1 MQDNEL
7 CPIDAIVAYKLVRGI
22 DSGQFFCDKNG
33 NPLTK
38 AHFIGKMRKALP
50 AVGCSRINMLG
61 IVSAVQ
67 TGLEDSTIKPL
78 GRWNSLY
85 SFRTYVL

>member
-22 DSGQFFCDKNG
+22 DSGQFFCVKKG

-50 AVGCSRINMLG
+50 AVGLQQDQYVGHSFCSANRPGGLDH
-61 IVSAVQ
+61 Q
-67 TGLEDSTIKPL
+67 TRGQME
-78 GRWNSLY
+78 
-85 SFRTYVL
+85 